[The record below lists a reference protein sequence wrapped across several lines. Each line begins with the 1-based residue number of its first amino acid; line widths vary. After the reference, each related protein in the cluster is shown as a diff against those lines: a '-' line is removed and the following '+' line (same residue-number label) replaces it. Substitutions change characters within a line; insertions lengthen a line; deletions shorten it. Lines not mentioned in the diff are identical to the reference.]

1 MWLSKI
7 LNENNNESPAVE
19 GISTGNSNGGTC
31 ASAEY
36 SAFGIPA
43 FSPYGYTAAIPAGQE
58 LLLINS
64 AAGTVCAGCREGGNI
79 GNSENSNI
87 SAAKNSD
94 TAAAGLAPGEISIT
108 SLGGACITLK
118 NDGSVVING
127 LTITKDG
134 EILNS

>member
-7 LNENNNESPAVE
+7 LNENKTESPAVE
-19 GISTGNSNGGTC
+19 GISTGNSADGTC

-43 FSPYGYTAAIPAGQE
+43 FSPYGYTAAIPAGEE

-64 AAGTVCAGCREGGNI
+64 AAGTVCAGCREGGAA
-79 GNSENSNI
+79 GNTNSNN
-87 SAAKNSD
+87 AAAND

-108 SLGGACITLK
+108 SLGGASITLK
-118 NDGSVVING
+118 NDGSVIING

-134 EILNS
+134 VLLNS